1 MESSK
6 ELFIR
11 VRRSKDS
18 RTKNGVLYTIH
29 IPDIQFSV
37 ENGDDVMLY
46 IRGHNTPIKFTKK
59 DWKERVFIT
68 QGAAFYSFKESD
80 KEDSK

>member
-6 ELFIR
+6 EWFIR
-11 VRRSKDS
+11 VRRSNDS
-18 RTKNGVLYTIH
+18 RTKKGVWYTIH

-37 ENGDDVMLY
+37 ENGDYVMLY
-46 IRGHNTPIKFTKK
+46 IRGHNTPIKFTKN
-59 DWKERVFIT
+59 DWKERLFIT
-68 QGAAFYSFKESD
+68 QGAAFYSFKESY